1 MVWDREVD
9 VVCTST
15 GVAGLAKA
23 ISVVDRGG
31 EVFVASPG
39 VDAAIVNGQA
49 SVAGEAVRVHPRL
62 GEIVSDFETIE
73 YFAALSCDLDDRR
86 WPDREVVLPIRVAHE
101 RASFGH
107 GGAVPPFVGSRLRDW
122 AADCL
127 ASPSGYLYTRIA
139 GWESATLQSTDG
151 DSIEV
156 AEIGSMTP
164 HRNDVGGS
172 VYEWLTLE
180 ARHRQIEPH
189 ANCSLQRLVFADGDP
204 VGAVFMTSIGP
215 LAIRARYG
223 LLIATGDTQIAASAR
238 QQLMAGNINLRVAL
252 VGHTTSRFG
261 RLELLSSGPIV
272 DRATSPGRRQ
282 GRLLNIVRCE
292 PAHRM
297 PS

>member
-1 MVWDREVD
+1 MDWDREVD

-15 GVAGLAKA
+15 GAAGLAKA

-39 VDAAIVNGQA
+39 ADAATVVGQA
-49 SVAGEAVRVHPRL
+49 AGAWDAVPVHPRL

-73 YFAALSCDLDDRR
+73 YFAALSCDLDDRG
-86 WPDREVVLPIRVAHE
+86 WPDREVALPIRVAHE
-101 RASFGH
+101 WVSLGH

-127 ASPSGYLYTRIA
+127 ASPSGYLFTRIS
-139 GWESATLQSTDG
+139 GWESATLQSRDG

-156 AEIGSMTP
+156 AEIGSMTS
-164 HRNDVGGS
+164 HRDDVGGS
-172 VYEWLTLE
+172 VYDWLTWE

-189 ANCSLQRLVFADGDP
+189 PNCSLQRLVFVDGDP
-204 VGAVFMTSIGP
+204 VGAIFMTSSGP
-215 LAIRARYG
+215 LAIKARYG

-238 QQLMAGNINLRVAL
+238 QQLKAGNINLRVAL
-252 VGHTTSRFG
+252 VGHATSRFG

-272 DRATSPGRRQ
+272 DRAASARRRQ
-282 GRLLNIVRCE
+282 GRLLNVGE
-292 PAHRM
+292 M
-297 PS
+297 